1 MMKSVILFRHG
12 KSDWDVPYKKDH
24 DRPLSQRGVQAA
36 KRMGKYLSKIQQ
48 VPELILSSTALRAKT
63 TAEIAKNFGKWDSI
77 LILERDIYESSL
89 NDLLSIL
96 AMQNPKFSLI
106 CLVGHE
112 PTFSYF
118 ISEMTKTSCDK
129 FPTAAMARI
138 DFQLEDWKELKSAQG
153 TLSWL
158 KKPKELI

>member
-12 KSDWDVPYKKDH
+12 KSDWDAPYKKDH

-48 VPELILSSTALRAKT
+48 IPELILSSTALRAKT
-63 TAEIAKNFGKWDSI
+63 TAELAKKFGKWDSI
-77 LILERDIYESSL
+77 LTLERDIYGSAL
-89 NDLLSIL
+89 DDVLDIL
-96 AMQNPKFSLI
+96 AMQNPKFSFI

-112 PTFSYF
+112 PTFSSF
-118 ISEMTKTSCDK
+118 ISEMTKTNCGK

-138 DFQLEDWKELKSAQG
+138 DFQLEDWKELKSEQG

>member
-12 KSDWDVPYKKDH
+12 KSDWDAPYMKDH

-63 TAEIAKNFGKWDSI
+63 TAELAKNFGEWDSI
-77 LILERDIYESSL
+77 LILERQIYESSL
-89 NDLLSIL
+89 NDLLTIL
-96 AMQNPKFSLI
+96 AMQNPKFSFI

-112 PTFSYF
+112 PTFSHF

-138 DFQLEDWKELKSAQG
+138 DFQLEDWKELKSKQG

>member
-1 MMKSVILFRHG
+1 MMKSIILFRHG
-12 KSDWDVPYKKDH
+12 KSDWDAPYKKDH

-96 AMQNPKFSLI
+96 SMQDPIFSLI

-118 ISEMTKTSCDK
+118 ISEMTKKSCGK

-138 DFQLEDWKELKSAQG
+138 DFQLEDWKELRSEKS

>member
-12 KSDWDVPYKKDH
+12 KSDWSAVYKKDH
-24 DRPLSQRGVQAA
+24 ARPLSQRGVQAA
-36 KRMGKYLSKIQQ
+36 KRMGKYLSKIQE
-48 VPELILSSTALRAKT
+48 VPELIVSSTALRAKT

-118 ISEMTKTSCDK
+118 ISEMTKKNCDK

-138 DFQLEDWKELKSAQG
+138 DFQLEDWKELRSEKG

>member
-1 MMKSVILFRHG
+1 MKSVILFRHG
-12 KSDWDVPYKKDH
+12 KSDWNALYEKDH
-24 DRPLSQRGVQAA
+24 DRPLSQRGIKAA
-36 KRMGKYLSKIQQ
+36 KKMGKYLSKIQQ
-48 VPELILSSTALRAKT
+48 VPDLIISSTALRAKT
-63 TAEIAKNFGKWDSI
+63 TAELAKSFGKWDSI

-118 ISEMTKTSCDK
+118 ISEMTKINCGK

-138 DFQLEDWKELKSAQG
+138 DFQLQDWNELKLGKGS
-153 TLSWL
+153 LSWL
-158 KKPKELI
+158 KNPKELN